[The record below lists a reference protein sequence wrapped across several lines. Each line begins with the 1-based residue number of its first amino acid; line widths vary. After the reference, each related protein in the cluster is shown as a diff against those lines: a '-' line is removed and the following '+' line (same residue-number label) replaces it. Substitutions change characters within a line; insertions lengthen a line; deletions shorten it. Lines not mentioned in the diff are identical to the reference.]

1 MNVLIDKKT
10 YDYSCQDDTEYDD
23 LTDEELLTAYRSE
36 GDRNAFEE
44 LVKRYERELFNYLRH
59 YLGDAEMAEDVFQ
72 ATFFLVHQK
81 CELFEADRA
90 FRPWLYRIA
99 TNQAIDA
106 KRRNKRHLTVSL
118 DAQTHYDESVWN
130 FYSTQLT
137 SEETDPGDLMLDRER
152 GLQVREAVEQLP
164 EVLRQVLY
172 LVYFQGMKYR
182 EAAETLGIPFGTIKS
197 RLNTAIKKLQYVLAK
212 AV

>member
-1 MNVLIDKKT
+1 MNALIDQKLFGAL
-10 YDYSCQDDTEYDD
+10 CQEDREYDN

-36 GDRNAFEE
+36 GDRDAFEK

-72 ATFFLVHQK
+72 TTFFLVHQK
-81 CELFEADRA
+81 CERFESDRA

-106 KRRNKRHLTVSL
+106 KRRNKRHLAIRL
-118 DAQTHYDESVWN
+118 DAQNQYDESLWN
-130 FYSTQLT
+130 VYSAQLA
-137 SEETDPGDLMLDRER
+137 SEETDPGDSVLDWER
-152 GLQVREAVEQLP
+152 GHQVRKAVEQLP
-164 EVLRQVLY
+164 ESLRQVLY
-172 LVYFQGMKYR
+172 LVYFQGMKYH

-197 RLNTAIKKLQYVLAK
+197 RLNIAIKKLQYVLTK

>member
-1 MNVLIDKKT
+1 MNALIDKKT
-10 YDYSCQDDTEYDD
+10 YDCTPQGFGSM
-23 LTDEELLTAYRSE
+23 TDEELLTAYRME
-36 GDRNAFEE
+36 GDRTAFEE

-72 ATFFLVHQK
+72 TTFFQIHQK
-81 CELFEADRA
+81 CEMFEEGRA

-106 KRRNKRHLTVSL
+106 KRRNKRHIAVSL
-118 DAQTHYDESVWN
+118 DAQTYHQESSWNVYAAQLAGDED
-130 FYSTQLT
+130 
-137 SEETDPGDLMLDRER
+137 DPGDSIIDLER
-152 GLQVREAVEQLP
+152 SMQVREAVEQLP

-182 EAAETLGIPFGTIKS
+182 EAAEALGIPFGTIKS
-197 RLNTAIKKLQYVLAK
+197 RLNIAIKKLQYLLAK

>member
-1 MNVLIDKKT
+1 MNTFIEKIL
-10 YDYSCQDDTEYDD
+10 YDYDVQNFDA
-23 LTDEELLTAYRSE
+23 LTDEELLLAYRTE
-36 GDRNAFEE
+36 GDRGAFEE

-72 ATFFLVHQK
+72 TTFFQIHQK
-81 CELFEADRA
+81 CESFEEGRA

-106 KRRNKRHLTVSL
+106 KRRNKRHVAVSL
-118 DAQTHYDESVWN
+118 DAQMYNGENTWN
-130 FYSTQLT
+130 AYAAQLS
-137 SEETDPGDLMLDRER
+137 SEEDDPGDCAIDFECGM
-152 GLQVREAVEQLP
+152 QVREAVEQLP

-182 EAAETLGIPFGTIKS
+182 EAADALGIPFGTIKS
-197 RLNTAIKKLQYVLAK
+197 RLNIAFKKLQYLLAK

>member
-1 MNVLIDKKT
+1 MNALIDQKF
-10 YDYSCQDDTEYDD
+10 YDASCLVDREYDN

-36 GDRNAFEE
+36 GDRYAFEE

-59 YLGDAEMAEDVFQ
+59 YLCDAEMAEDVFQ

-106 KRRNKRHLTVSL
+106 KRRNKRHLAISL
-118 DAQTHYDESVWN
+118 NAQTHYDENFWN
-130 FYSTQLT
+130 IYSAQLA
-137 SEETDPGDLMLDRER
+137 SEETDPGDSMLDLER
-152 GLQVREAVEQLP
+152 SLQVREAVEQLP

-197 RLNTAIKKLQYVLAK
+197 RVNIAIKKLQYVLAK